1 MSQKL
6 KLKRVGQALTI
17 LTEDGSSIMPLVTQ
31 KDNEKCIDTLCEM
44 IYRVSHR
51 NSELQKSVMDDTLV
65 ESFATDETEAL
76 TEAVCMNIPSHLE
89 RDIEKALSFAPR
101 HLQTQ
106 LLKQLAILTSKVFSD
121 ASEQVLLANDNML
134 LSKSLAAKSRTIVKD
149 VDLLSEKLDE
159 SLEQI
164 KRMNFEKSVKKE
176 LLRKGA
182 EQGALAARSKYGTIN
197 QETLETA
204 AAINKAKKVVADK
217 ADRLSDAISS
227 ARKASI

>member
-1 MSQKL
+1 MSTMKI
-6 KLKRVGQALTI
+6 KRVSNALHVI
-17 LTEDGSSIMPLVTQ
+17 TENGSSVMPMTNTQ
-31 KDNEKCIDTLCEM
+31 EINKAMDTLIEV
-44 IYRVSHR
+44 IYQTSHA
-51 NSELQKSVMDDTLV
+51 NQELKKSVMDDTLV
-65 ESFATDETEAL
+65 EQFDTTNITPLIGD
-76 TEAVCMNIPSHLE
+76 VCLNIPSQ
-89 RDIEKALSFAPR
+89 IEKEINKAVSLSPS
-101 HLQTQ
+101 HLQGQ
-106 LLKQLAILTSKVFSD
+106 LLKSMVNITSKIYAD
-121 ASEQVLLANDNML
+121 ASEQILLAQDIHL
-134 LSKSLAAKSRTIVKD
+134 LSKSLVAKSNTLKKD
-149 VDLLSEKLDE
+149 LDLMADKLDE
-159 SLEQI
+159 PLEVV